1 MQVVRIYTGSDGEA
15 HFEELELPYEKI
27 EEAERTAMQETTGI
41 QFRRTPPGSFS
52 DWHNAPRRQYVITLE
67 GQMEIGLGDGTKRIF
82 NPGDV
87 LLADDRTGRGHTT
100 AVYGDKT
107 RVSISIPLA
116 DQS

>member
-1 MQVVRIYTGSDGEA
+1 MQA
-15 HFEELELPYEKI
+15 
-27 EEAERTAMQETTGI
+27 TTGI

-87 LLADDRTGRGHTT
+87 LLADDRTGRVTPPPFT
-100 AVYGDKT
+100 ATRPGYPSPYPLPTKVSRDGDGSP
-107 RVSISIPLA
+107 VSVL
-116 DQS
+116 